1 MQNNKNEFDYS
12 PNPKLD
18 FGIDWKSKGWLESTE
33 TIVSSVWVVDTPLTK
48 SDEQVVNGVASVF
61 VEGGEVGKTYALT
74 NTVTTSK
81 GRRDSR
87 TIKLFCKKR

>member
-1 MQNNKNEFDYS
+1 MQNNMNEFDYS

-18 FGIDWKSKGWLESTE
+18 FGVDWKSKGWLENDE
-33 TIVSSVWVVDTPLTK
+33 TISTSTWTVDAPLTK
-48 SDEQVVNGVASVF
+48 SNEQNVNGVTSVF
-61 VEGGEVGKTYALT
+61 VEGGEVGKTYILM
-74 NTVTTSK
+74 NTITTSK